1 MTKLTFVSGLHG
13 VLANRYNFAT
23 IIDTFTT
30 PENAVAFW
38 NNYPIKVSSRHL
50 SYSDAGACHAARFL
64 MSTQFEGRLP

>member
-13 VLANRYNFAT
+13 VLANKYNFAT

-38 NNYPIKVSSRHL
+38 NNYLIKVSSRHL
-50 SYSDAGACHAARFL
+50 SYSDAGA
-64 MSTQFEGRLP
+64 